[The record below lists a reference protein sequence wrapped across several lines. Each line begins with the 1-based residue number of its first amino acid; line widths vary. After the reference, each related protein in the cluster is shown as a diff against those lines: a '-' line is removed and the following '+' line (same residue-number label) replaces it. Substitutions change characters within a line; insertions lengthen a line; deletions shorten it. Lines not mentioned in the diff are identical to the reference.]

1 MFLAQA
7 VRELK
12 WADKRGDDPTE
23 SMRNKKIP
31 IMDEFK
37 KLSVLVTTL
46 GEEDR
51 ELGGKDDRNASQS
64 HENPEDRLGP

>member
-1 MFLAQA
+1 MSLAQA
-7 VRELK
+7 VRELN

-23 SMRNKKIP
+23 SMRNEKGSIT
-31 IMDEFK
+31 DEFK

-46 GEEDR
+46 GEKDR

-64 HENPEDRLGP
+64 HQKPEDRLGP